1 MSFSGYPDDPPR
13 QGESRSAAPRTA
25 PVDLRAVTGLGAHP
39 GFTAPRA
46 HRAGLVVAA
55 VLGIALASLA
65 TLVAAAH
72 LLLSLGAA
80 TFVAAILALIPL
92 TIVLLGIRWV
102 DRWEPEP
109 LPARV
114 FAGLWG
120 AGVAVVVALA
130 VGAQVDQVLAA
141 GNVDPRSMG
150 AQFFGSV
157 IQAPIV
163 EEGAKGLGVL
173 LVFLVARRLFDGP
186 VDGVVY
192 AATVGAGFA
201 FTENVLYFGR
211 DIADGGS
218 VGSVALTFFLR
229 GVLSPFAHVMFTS
242 MTGLAIGVAASRGG
256 RAAGVLAYFLGLI
269 PASLLHALWNG
280 SSYFTSGLSGY
291 LGFYAIVQV
300 PLFVGLVLLVVYL
313 RRQEARLTGARLS
326 EYAAAGWF
334 NPAEVVSLATP
345 TGRRQARV
353 WASRRGR
360 GPAMRAYIRD
370 ATRLAAVR
378 QRIVADRNRAG
389 AQQDEARLLASIT
402 AERRNLLGVGE
413 PRLPR

>member
-1 MSFSGYPDDPPR
+1 MTLPGSPNPSRRPD
-13 QGESRSAAPRTA
+13 GPRTA
-25 PVDLRAVTGLGAHP
+25 GSTAAGPQTAPAELQAATRLSAHP
-39 GFTAPRA
+39 GFVPLAPR
-46 HRAGLVVAA
+46 RAGLVVAA
-55 VLGIALASLA
+55 VLGIALAALA
-65 TLVAAAH
+65 ALVAAAY

-109 LPARV
+109 LPARI

-130 VGAQVDQVLAA
+130 VGAQVDRVLAA
-141 GNVDPRSMG
+141 GNVDPGSVG

-157 IQAPIV
+157 VQAPIV

-211 DIADGGS
+211 DIAEGGS
-218 VGSVALTFFLR
+218 AGSVALTFFLR

-242 MTGLAIGVAASRGG
+242 MTGLAIGIAASRGG
-256 RAAGVLAYFLGLI
+256 RGAGVLAYFLGLI

-280 SSYFTSGLSGY
+280 SSYFTNGLAGY
-291 LGFYAIVQV
+291 LGFYAIVQI
-300 PLFVGLVLLVVYL
+300 PLFIGLVLIVVYL
-313 RRQEARLTGARLS
+313 RRQEARQTATRLS

-345 TGRRQARV
+345 AGRRQARA
-353 WASRRGR
+353 WASRHGR

-370 ATRLAAVR
+370 ATRLAAAR
-378 QRIVADRNRAG
+378 QRIVADRNRSG

-402 AERRNLLGVGE
+402 AERRALLGV
-413 PRLPR
+413 